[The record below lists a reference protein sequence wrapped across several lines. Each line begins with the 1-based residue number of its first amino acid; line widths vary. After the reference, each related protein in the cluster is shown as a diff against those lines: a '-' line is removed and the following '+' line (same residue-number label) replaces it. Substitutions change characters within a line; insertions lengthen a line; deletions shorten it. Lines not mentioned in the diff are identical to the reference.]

1 MKKDELVTK
10 IAEKTD
16 LSKSDVNKVLVSLA
30 TIVTDALK
38 ANDEVTLQELGKF
51 LIKERAAKTGRN
63 PHTGETIEI
72 AATKAPSFKAAK
84 PLKDALKGLNI
95 E

>member
-38 ANDEVTLQELGKF
+38 ANDEVTL
-51 LIKERAAKTGRN
+51 
-63 PHTGETIEI
+63 
-72 AATKAPSFKAAK
+72 
-84 PLKDALKGLNI
+84 
-95 E
+95 

>member
-1 MKKDELVTK
+1 M
-10 IAEKTD
+10 EKG
-16 LSKSDVNKVLVSLA
+16 
-30 TIVTDALK
+30 IR
-38 ANDEVTLQELGKF
+38 
-51 LIKERAAKTGRN
+51 ERAAKTGRN

-72 AATKAPSFKAAK
+72 VATKAPSFKAAK